1 VLHMIIRSATFVH
14 PAPAQQAMESTATP
28 GSENADAPS
37 EPGPRCA
44 TCEQVRLN
52 EWINWQKC
60 WSDPYIGANGE
71 KRILAY
77 PIGKHPI
84 MFLLHSRG
92 TIESLSF
99 WWFFVCKQCRVV
111 LRLRGLCI
119 ECKEIEDRIVDV
131 PLIWSI
137 TCGKPALARHFQ
149 SRPTLMPEDWARNQE
164 INGRLGVSVYW
175 SRPSSPRSP
184 TSSSGFDPWMSH
196 LNGHLSN
203 NEDSSN

>member
-1 VLHMIIRSATFVH
+1 MEPAATLD
-14 PAPAQQAMESTATP
+14 
-28 GSENADAPS
+28 SENVDAPS

-44 TCEQVRLN
+44 TCERVIPN

-60 WSDPYIGANGE
+60 WSDPYIGEKGE

-77 PIGKHPI
+77 PTGRDPI

-99 WWFFVCKQCRVV
+99 WWFFICKTCREA
-111 LRLRGLCI
+111 LRTQGLCT
-119 ECKEIEDRIVDV
+119 ECKEIEDRIGDV

-137 TCGKPALARHFQ
+137 TYGKPVLARQFQ
-149 SRPTLMPEDWARNQE
+149 TRPTLIPEDWARNQS
-164 INGRLGVSVYW
+164 INGPLGVSAYW

-184 TSSSGFDPWMSH
+184 ASSTGFDPWMSH
-196 LNGHLSN
+196 LNSFVSN
-203 NEDSSN
+203 DEGQPN